1 MDKYSFLN
9 AVHSSFFE
17 QQYQQYLENPD
28 SIEPSWRAFFQGYDF
43 GTEQNGDLQSLGS
56 KPNSPFQNNN
66 ANDSSQSNGQT
77 TNVILEEPRTIKPP
91 IVTDQLPESPQTKFD
106 DASSKQATENVMKEF
121 QVINLINDYRTRGH
135 LFTKTNPVRK
145 RRAYFPSLDIEN
157 FGLTKMD
164 LRKKFKAGEMLGI
177 GTTTLEK
184 ILEHLES
191 IYCEAIGIEYV
202 YLRSGRKMK
211 SIEDYIHQNEN
222 RTIFNANQKIEIF
235 KKLNQAVAFENFLHR
250 KYVGEKR
257 FSLEGGESL
266 IPALDA
272 IIETGADTGVIDF
285 VVGMAHR
292 GRLNVLA
299 NVFGKPPKDI
309 FNEFEKKDYQDSSF
323 DGDVKYHLGWTSNR
337 LTKKSKKVNLTLAP
351 NPSHLESVGSI
362 VQGIARSKID
372 KKFHHE
378 NSKVL
383 SIVIHGDAAVAG
395 QGLTYELTQM
405 AELKGY
411 HVGGTV
417 HIIVNNQIGFTTDY
431 QDGRSSTYCTDVAK
445 VTRSLVLHV
454 NADNVEAVVHASV
467 FAIKYRNRFRTDVFI
482 DLLGY
487 RKYGHN
493 EGDEPRFTQPQLY
506 KIIANHP
513 NPKDIYAQKLMRDD
527 YIGAKELQ
535 SIEHRYESYLSD
547 RHEDSRKDET
557 GPVVTAFMESEW
569 KAYHPV
575 EEDDTFIDID
585 TGIDNQSFELVAKAL
600 TELPEENKFL
610 RQILRLI
617 KDRKKMLFDSRK
629 IDWATAEHLA
639 YGSLLL
645 ENHDVRISG
654 QDVERG
660 TFSHRHAIIKSEEA
674 EVEIMQLNGIKVQN
688 QGTFSIYNSLLSEY
702 GVLGFEYG
710 YALNDPNSLTIWEAQ
725 FGDFANGA
733 QIIIDQYLTSAE
745 AKWKV
750 QNGLVL
756 YLPHGY
762 EGQGAEHSSGRIER
776 FLQLCAR
783 GNICVANCS
792 TPANFFHL
800 LRRQM
805 KVEYRKPL
813 IIFTPKSLLRHPLVI
828 SDKSEFLSGHFKRII
843 PDELVEPGKCKTLV
857 FCMGKFYYD
866 LLAEREKRKRFDVAL
881 VRLEQIYPL
890 PKTEIRDILKS
901 YDKTKDVV
909 WAQEEPRNMGVWAF
923 LLMRLEEAKNFR
935 PVTRRFYSSTAS
947 GNKAL
952 YSKLQNQILNAVFD
966 PSIDIF
972 ALTVHS

>member
-17 QQYQQYLENPD
+17 QQYLQYLENPD

-43 GTEQNGDLQSLGS
+43 GTEQNGDQNYME
-56 KPNSPFQNNN
+56 PQQNN
-66 ANDSSQSNGQT
+66 SFQSNTANGSLQP
-77 TNVILEEPRTIKPP
+77 NGHAPIIVEEPPP
-91 IVTDQLPESPQTKFD
+91 AKTPVLTTPSPKHPQTKLD
-106 DASSKQATENVMKEF
+106 DTASKDATEIVMKEF

-202 YLRSGRKMK
+202 YLRSERKTK
-211 SIEDYIHQNEN
+211 FIEDYIHQNEN
-222 RTIFNANQKIEIF
+222 RTIFTANQKIEIL
-235 KKLNQAVAFENFLHR
+235 KKLNQAVAFESFLHR

-266 IPALDA
+266 IAALDA
-272 IIETGADTGVIDF
+272 IIETGADSGVIDF

-309 FNEFEKKDYQDSSF
+309 FNEFEQKDYQDSSF

-337 LTKKSKKVNLTLAP
+337 LTKKSKRVNLTLAP

-372 KKFHHE
+372 KKFHQD
-378 NSKVL
+378 NAKVV

-395 QGLTYELTQM
+395 QGLAYELIQM
-405 AELKGY
+405 EKLKGY
-411 HVGGTV
+411 QVGGTI

-431 QDGRSSTYCTDVAK
+431 QDGRSSTYCTDIAK
-445 VTRSLVLHV
+445 VTQSLVLHV
-454 NADNVEAVVHASV
+454 NADNVEAVVHAAV
-467 FAIKYRNRFRTDVFI
+467 FATKYRDRFQSDVFI

-506 KIIANHP
+506 KVIAKHP
-513 NPKDIYAQKLMRDD
+513 NPKDIYVQKLIRER
-527 YIGAKELQ
+527 YLNEKELK
-535 SIEHRYESYLSD
+535 SIEHQYETYLSD

-557 GPVVTAFMESEW
+557 GPVVTAFMENEW
-569 KAYHPV
+569 KAYQQV
-575 EEDDTFIDID
+575 EEEETMFDIE
-585 TGIDNQSFELVAKAL
+585 TGIDDQSYQLIGKAL
-600 TELPEENKFL
+600 TKLPEDTKFL

-617 KDRKKMLFDSRK
+617 KDRKKMLFESHK

-645 ENHDVRISG
+645 ENHHVRISG

-674 EVEIMQLNGIKVQN
+674 EIEIIQLNEIKAHH
-688 QGTFSIYNSLLSEY
+688 QGTFNIYNSLLSEY

-710 YALNDPNSLTIWEAQ
+710 YALNDPNTLTIWEAQ

-828 SDKSEFLSGHFKRII
+828 SDKSEFLSGHFKRVI
-843 PDELVEPGKCKTLV
+843 PDELVKPSVCKTLV

-890 PKTEIRDILKS
+890 PKDEIRDILEQ
-901 YDKTKDVV
+901 YHQTKDIV

-923 LLMRLEEAKNFR
+923 LLMRLEEARNFR

-947 GNKAL
+947 GNKAR
-952 YSKLQNQILNAVFD
+952 YSKRQNQILSSVFD
-966 PSIDIF
+966 SSIDIF